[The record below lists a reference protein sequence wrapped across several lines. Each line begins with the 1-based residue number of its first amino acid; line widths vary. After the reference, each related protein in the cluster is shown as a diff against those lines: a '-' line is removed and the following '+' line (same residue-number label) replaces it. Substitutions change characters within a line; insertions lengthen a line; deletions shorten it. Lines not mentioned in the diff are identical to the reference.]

1 MSVHRIF
8 QEVGRAFGFAEVRVS
23 FARYAEL
30 KHVWRTSRGTIDL
43 KLSDYVRDAPEHVL
57 ESLANYLL
65 SRASGRKC
73 PDGGS
78 RAYLD
83 YARSRELWTANR
95 EEYLARSRN
104 LDLGGRGSVRDLD
117 EVFDY
122 VNSFY
127 FSGRLEKPSLAWT
140 VESPGR
146 RLGFYFEAL
155 NILAVNKVM
164 DADRVPRYVLEFV
177 MYHELL
183 HHVNAVD
190 GRKVRRV
197 HHTKSFREQE
207 KLFRTY
213 DEAEVWLR
221 RLVFESKRRR

>member
-1 MSVHRIF
+1 MTVHSIF
-8 QEVGRAFGFAEVRVS
+8 QEVGRQFGFDEVRIT

-30 KHVWRTSRGTIDL
+30 KHVWRISRGSVEL
-43 KLSDYVRDAPEHVL
+43 KLSDYVKDAPERVL
-57 ESLANYLL
+57 ESLATYLL

-73 PDGGS
+73 PDGTA
-78 RAYLD
+78 RIYLD
-83 YARSRELWTANR
+83 HARSREFWMPNR
-95 EEYLARSRN
+95 KKYLSRSRN
-104 LDLGGRGSVRDLD
+104 LEVGARGDVRNLD
-117 EVFDY
+117 VVFDY

-127 FSGRLEKPSLAWT
+127 FSRRLEKPTLAWT
-140 VESPGR
+140 AESPR
-146 RLGFYFEAL
+146 QRLGFYFEAL

-190 GRKVRRV
+190 GKKVRRV

-207 KLFRTY
+207 RMFRTY
-213 DEAEVWLR
+213 DDAEVWLR
-221 RLVFESKRRR
+221 RLVFESKRAK

>member
-1 MSVHRIF
+1 M
-8 QEVGRAFGFAEVRVS
+8 
-23 FARYAEL
+23 
-30 KHVWRTSRGTIDL
+30 
-43 KLSDYVRDAPEHVL
+43 SDYVKDAPDQVL
-57 ESLANYLL
+57 ESMAVYLL
-65 SRASGRKC
+65 SRAAGVRC
-73 PDGGS
+73 PDGAAQ
-78 RAYLD
+78 AYLE
-83 YARSRELWTANR
+83 YARSRELWNANR
-95 EEYLARSRN
+95 EHYLARSRN
-104 LDLGGRGSVRDLD
+104 LEVGASGDVRNLD

-127 FSGRLEKPSLAWT
+127 FSGKLEKPALAWT
-140 VESPGR
+140 TESPAR

-164 DADRVPRYVLEFV
+164 DADRVPRFVLEFV

-190 GRKVRRV
+190 GKKVRRV

-213 DEAEVWLR
+213 EEAEVWLR
-221 RLVFESKRRR
+221 RLVFESRRAER